1 MTEFWK
7 HSGLQLLETD
17 ADGWLKVT
25 DDLLRAWL
33 FRPEIRPVEESCAAE
48 RALHESLVSDP
59 RQPIAEATLA
69 ALADADVRDNYR
81 ILLGFFARLVAQP
94 TLEAAYLAILREAGG
109 VKVAPLF
116 VDQLAHMIVQ
126 HVLQRLPADKLDPF
140 ACRAAELFFR
150 EQRVTIQDQHI
161 LCADAETVDMQSAR
175 AKEGTSYGNLG
186 RLLVEAQ
193 TTLASVELDIMAK
206 DNMAGYWERDERHD
220 YVLAIN
226 HGRPGLDAF
235 ARVMEAWVSHFYRT
249 PVSITPMRQIESAR
263 LTWFVGLDREAT
275 SLLNALYN
283 GEPLKPEEQNRL
295 LALFRLEFGDAARVR
310 QDLGGR
316 PVFMA
321 LAMEQV
327 EGQNRVRMKP
337 QNLLLNL
344 PLAELA

>member
-1 MTEFWK
+1 MTQFWK

-17 ADGWLKVT
+17 ADGWLLLT

-48 RALHESLVSDP
+48 CALHAALAADP
-59 RQPIAEATLA
+59 RRVVTETELA
-69 ALADADVRDNYR
+69 ALADADVRDNYC
-81 ILLGFFARLVAQP
+81 ILLDFFSRLVSQP

-116 VDQLAHMIVQ
+116 VDQLAHIIVQ
-126 HVLQRLPADKLDPF
+126 HVLMRLPSTQLDPF
-140 ACRAAELFFR
+140 WCRAAELFFR

-161 LCADAETVDMQSAR
+161 LCADAETVDMQGAR

-193 TTLASVELDIMAK
+193 TTLASVELDIMAR
-206 DNMAGYWERDERHD
+206 DNMAGYWGRDERHD

-226 HGRPGLDAF
+226 HGRPGVDAL
-235 ARVMEAWVSHFYRT
+235 ARVMEAWVGHFYRT
-249 PVSITPMRQIESAR
+249 PVKITPMRQIESAR

-275 SLLNALYN
+275 ALLNALYN
-283 GEPLKPEEQNRL
+283 GEPLKAEEQNRL
-295 LALFRLEFGDAARVR
+295 LALFQLEFGDQARVR
-310 QDLGGR
+310 QELGGR

-321 LAMEQV
+321 LAMEQS

-344 PLAELA
+344 PLAELV